1 MLERYM
7 NYLNEQ
13 TGWLNFQED
22 RYIILKKHKAGYAN
36 CLRIPV
42 NTIPGRI
49 KMYQCQIKVAS
60 ITLQNAQNSSS
71 KCQQTKYPEKCS
83 ELYNRMIGPLEE
95 KIKWYQNEI
104 PNLQRKA
111 GTVKY

>member
-1 MLERYM
+1 MLRRYLD
-7 NYLNEQ
+7 YLSEQ

-22 RYIILKKHKAGYAN
+22 RYVILKKHKSGYAN
-36 CLRIPV
+36 CLRIPS

-49 KMYQCQIKVAS
+49 KMYQCQINIAS
-60 ITLQNAQNSSS
+60 NTLQNVQEAVG

-104 PNLQRKA
+104 PNLQRK
-111 GTVKY
+111 GGLVKY